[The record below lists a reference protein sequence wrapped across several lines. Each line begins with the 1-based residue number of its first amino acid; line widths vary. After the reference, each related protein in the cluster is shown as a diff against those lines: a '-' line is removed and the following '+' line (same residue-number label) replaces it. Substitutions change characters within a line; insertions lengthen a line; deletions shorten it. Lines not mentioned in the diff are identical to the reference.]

1 MGNNLNCQE
10 SNNNFELYT
19 EYSEYLHEFTEK

>member
-10 SNNNFELYT
+10 SNNNIEFYT